1 MWAHHWGFLADTLVI
16 AWAVAT
22 LGALAISIQFL
33 FSYKAMHSTRPA
45 RRLARIGLAGAIVSI
60 GVLVLAGA
68 VWAAG
73 INPVGACGGG

>member
-1 MWAHHWGFLADTLVI
+1 MLADALVI

-22 LGALAISIQFL
+22 LGALVLSTRFL
-33 FSYKAMHSTRPA
+33 FSYQVLHSTRLA
-45 RRLARIGLAGAIVSI
+45 RRLARIGLVGGIVSI